1 MDSFKTILA
10 NADVALMRNEMLEG
24 KEYKAVP
31 MVMLK
36 EGVLSGSAG
45 PTYYPPEQ
53 IAKAPAGWNHKPVV
67 VYHPTVN
74 GQGVTAT
81 DRDIIEKMK
90 IGIIMNTKWEDESLK
105 AEAWI
110 DVQKAN
116 KVDPRVMEMLNNQEI
131 IEVSTGLFSDTTD
144 SVGEYNAKRYTQV
157 ASNYVPDHL
166 AVLPDKKGALSVE
179 DGAGLLR
186 NEDDEDKSASDPV
199 EGSLS
204 NESDVVVDLDLTPT
218 NNGTYS
224 MAKNKLVADL
234 TDKLSLN
241 SEEAGAFADL
251 PESILEKASLALNAE
266 PAPAPAPESLEDVL
280 AIAPKEIAAILTH
293 GVESYNSEKTAL
305 IDNITAAGWE
315 NVELLSD
322 KDISELKSIA
332 SLIKPEAAAPA
343 EEVAAAAAAATEEA
357 APVQNEEKEPAKF
370 VGLSGISAE
379 STVVLNEDD
388 SDFDMIPKGIDFSK

>member
-1 MDSFKTILA
+1 MDLFANIAA
-10 NADVALMRNEMLEG
+10 NADVAMMRNEMLEG

-36 EGVLSGSAG
+36 EGVLSGSQG

-90 IGIIMNTKWEDESLK
+90 IGIIMNTKWEDDALK

-110 DVQKAN
+110 DVEKAN

-131 IEVSTGLFSDTTD
+131 IEVSTGLFSDTKD
-144 SVGEYNAKRYTQV
+144 EVGEYNAKRYTQI

-186 NEDDEDKSASDPV
+186 NEDEANQPSDLV
-199 EGSLS
+199 EGDLPEEIS
-204 NESDVVVDLDLTPT
+204 NVADLDPTPVS
-218 NNGTYS
+218 NREYS
-224 MAKNKLVADL
+224 MAKTKLVADL
-234 TDKLSLN
+234 TEKLSLN

-280 AIAPKEIAAILTH
+280 AIAPKGIAAILNH
-293 GVESYNSEKTAL
+293 GIESYNSEKSEL
-305 IDNITAAGWE
+305 ISNITAAGWD
-315 NVELLSD
+315 NVDLLND
-322 KDISELKSIA
+322 KGIDELKSIA
-332 SLIKPEAAAPA
+332 ALIKPAPVA
-343 EEVAAAAAAATEEA
+343 EEAPVEEA
-357 APVQNEEKEPAKF
+357 PVKEAPVANAESEDKEPAKF
-370 VGLSGISAE
+370 VGLSGINAE
-379 STVVLNEDD
+379 STVVMNEDD
-388 SDFDMIPKGIDFSK
+388 NDFDMIPKGIDFSK